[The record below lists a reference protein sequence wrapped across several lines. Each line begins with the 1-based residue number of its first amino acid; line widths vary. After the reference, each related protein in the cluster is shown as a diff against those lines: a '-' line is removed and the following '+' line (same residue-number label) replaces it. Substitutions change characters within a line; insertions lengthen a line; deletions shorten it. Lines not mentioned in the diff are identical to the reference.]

1 MDRANADCFLAD
13 VVSIDGTIFTIQPL
27 IKEFDGTP
35 HIEVTA
41 ISRVTPG
48 IGDTVLV
55 LTMRNNLD
63 LEEISRYYKAS
74 ASNCTII
81 GVMKTTANPNYVLT
95 GNYNFIGDTLFTG
108 NLNVTGNVTIDGNL
122 TVGSNADVTGN
133 VGIDGILTLAGTNMN
148 LHIHQAGALISAAPG
163 NPVTGVTGLMV

>member
-41 ISRVTPG
+41 ISRDGVTPG
-48 IGDTVLV
+48 IGD
-55 LTMRNNLD
+55 
-63 LEEISRYYKAS
+63 
-74 ASNCTII
+74 
-81 GVMKTTANPNYVLT
+81 
-95 GNYNFIGDTLFTG
+95 
-108 NLNVTGNVTIDGNL
+108 NL